1 MDLESGGPVPNDT
14 RMLLQLWFWSFTVQ
28 FPVPFS
34 QTRNKRS
41 GQARSAVSE
50 PTPVKCK
57 STTTNLSNQH
67 CPIDESFGEN
77 SAFDPKCD
85 CTMSAA
91 SWSKQLKKPRTGRN
105 RYHHP
110 WDEALSKCGH
120 EIVLQFNTSCG
131 TDVEIWQLGNV
142 FWMSSVQEENLGLCM
157 NVNLWVI
164 VLECTSENILHLL
177 RLCWLRLGTSTE
189 LYTIR
194 MFSRRSQFSQAI
206 GWITSFG
213 PEMACN
219 FHLFQL
225 SSTFSRPFS
234 VACQS
239 TPGVQAKHP
248 MISSYFKASACANV

>member
-1 MDLESGGPVPNDT
+1 MEALTGRDTDRAVISVQRPCNRFTIHSSRQLKRWIWSREGLYQMTLECFFNYDFGRS
-14 RMLLQLWFWSFTVQ
+14 RYS
-28 FPVPFS
+28 S
-34 QTRNKRS
+34 QCHLTRNKRS

-105 RYHHP
+105 RYHHL
-110 WDEALSKCGH
+110 WDEALRKCGH

-142 FWMSSVQEENLGLCM
+142 F
-157 NVNLWVI
+157 
-164 VLECTSENILHLL
+164 
-177 RLCWLRLGTSTE
+177 
-189 LYTIR
+189 
-194 MFSRRSQFSQAI
+194 
-206 GWITSFG
+206 
-213 PEMACN
+213 
-219 FHLFQL
+219 
-225 SSTFSRPFS
+225 
-234 VACQS
+234 
-239 TPGVQAKHP
+239 
-248 MISSYFKASACANV
+248 